1 MNSPPWEPPRPPS
14 GPQPGWHQ
22 PNPYGPAGG
31 QGNPPP
37 WPGQQWQPAP
47 PPPGYGVPPPHPYG
61 GFSAPPPRKR
71 STATRWLIGL
81 AATAALALV
90 GYAVLSATGAGP
102 RDDESYQAGRAAAEN
117 GSTMVKFGGAAPE
130 EYCEQQFVLSTPVGK
145 QSDFNRGDFMD
156 GCVDAMT
163 GS

>member
-47 PPPGYGVPPPHPYG
+47 PPP
-61 GFSAPPPRKR
+61 
-71 STATRWLIGL
+71 
-81 AATAALALV
+81 
-90 GYAVLSATGAGP
+90 
-102 RDDESYQAGRAAAEN
+102 DDESYQAGRAAAEN